1 MIEFERF
8 VLPNGLRVIL
18 HRDTATPL
26 VAVNMLYDAGSR
38 VESPN
43 MTGMAHLF
51 EHLMFSGT
59 RKVKDFDEAI
69 QMAGGDANAY
79 TNTDI
84 TNFYEMMPAENL
96 ETALWLESDRMRGLN
111 LKPRKVNL
119 QKKVVIE
126 EFKETCLDQPYGNLW
141 HLLAGLAYKEHPYRW
156 PTIGQ
161 TPEHIERIQ
170 IQDLQAYFNT
180 WYSPDKA
187 TLAIAGN
194 IEITR
199 TRDMVIKW
207 FEDIPTGPTVL
218 RHKIVEPTQTERRE
232 ITDFQNVPVNAL
244 YMGFLSP
251 GRNEKSYYAADLLT
265 DILANG
271 PSSRL
276 YRNLV
281 MEKELFSHVDCYQT
295 GTVDPG
301 LIIIEGKPTHN
312 MSLEEAEK
320 HIWAEI
326 NQVAEQGLSERELQK
341 IKHKNE
347 ASIAFSQVSAVH
359 KSMNLAYFEW
369 LGDANGI
376 NTELED
382 YQSVTVADI
391 QEFTQNSL
399 QPSKLNI
406 VKFKSN

>member
-1 MIEFERF
+1 MIEFDRF

-18 HRDTATPL
+18 HRDIATPL

-38 VESPN
+38 VEDPN

-59 RKVKDFDEAI
+59 KKVKDFDEAI
-69 QMAGGDANAY
+69 QMAGGDSNAY

-170 IQDLQAYFNT
+170 IQDLEAYFKT
-180 WYSPDKA
+180 WYRPDKA
-187 TLAIAGN
+187 ILAIAGN
-194 IEITR
+194 FELKR
-199 TRDMVIKW
+199 AKDLVLKW
-207 FEDIPTGPTVL
+207 FEDIPAGPPML
-218 RHKIVEPTQTERRE
+218 INKITEPIQTERRE
-232 ITDFQNVPVNAL
+232 ITDFQNVPVNAI

-251 GRNEKSYYAADLLT
+251 GRNDKAYYAADLLT

-295 GTVDPG
+295 GTIDPG
-301 LIIIEGKPTHN
+301 LIIIEGKPALNVT
-312 MSLEEAEK
+312 LEEAEH
-320 HIWAEI
+320 HIWSEI
-326 NQVAEQGLSERELQK
+326 NQVVEQGLSDRELQK

-382 YQSVTVADI
+382 YQSVSVEDI
-391 QEFTQNSL
+391 QEFAQQSL
-399 QPSKLNI
+399 QASKLNV